1 MLKTKKEDRHSSD
14 DISCFDCTVFAYS
27 FPVDKSFCFDLWPHA
42 LCALL
47 AGWIIVNNLKCPTV
61 GADRFKCVSK
71 SLIDSFHQLFPTHI
85 N

>member
-1 MLKTKKEDRHSSD
+1 MQYANNAENKKRRDRHSSD

-61 GADRFKCVSK
+61 GADRLIVFISY
-71 SLIDSFHQLFPTHI
+71 SLPT
-85 N
+85 